1 MASETI
7 ILDDDYAMAA
17 TWAVEHVAALGV
29 LDRAVLTDLFSIC
42 DKTRNLPARV
52 EQRLV
57 WVLLNDVVEGDGVS
71 PHVCKMMDKL
81 SPLTAQTSAEVAEI
95 CVRIRQAVCVRSL
108 DSPAEFAAMVD
119 ELFPSKTGNAL
130 LKESRS
136 DMLKVLDALESG
148 DEEYWVEE
156 AREKYAV
163 GDAKLRKDM
172 RRFAELHGQKM
183 GGTSINRLLDDIAAG
198 RYNPPGPTRA
208 HAAIPRIPAQ
218 PPRTGSLSPAAG
230 SPRRKSMLR
239 TPSGAPRVR
248 SPAKRPPE
256 PPSQNK
262 PPSRN
267 KPPGLPAHLAFEDA
281 DADTERDAYAFDE
294 PDAAWNAL
302 GQLAE
307 NAAALEEAE
316 AGTGKTGTGKRGTGK
331 RGGKVK
337 RGGKKRARSE
347 EDEAD
352 EEDEGG
358 MKKRIVERGGRPAG
372 TPVLRTINALKTR
385 LLGAGE
391 DDEEDEGII
400 DEDEG
405 IMPTQAAP
413 TEEDLAAERKSR
425 RRSLGGRVLG
435 AVGAALTWRKGKG
448 GAGDTYPATSPRAAA
463 SPGLHLAR
471 VPSPPRAGDDDAR
484 LPSGIARRHSK
495 LRDGG
500 ADAEGYEDK
509 RKAGRR
515 KLWSKEEVVALCRGY
530 EQLEREGKLH
540 VVNKLRPNGGVDWT
554 TIYKMNEEIFA
565 ANERTTMDLKDKM
578 RNLLKKKEKLEE
590 AEKTRRES
598 LDAAGA
604 TKAGSTKRKSGG
616 FFSRIFGGKKADD
629 DESLKDLVALEDLV
643 APAPELAPGL
653 SNRHSSKN
661 KKLGLAP
668 IGRKLKQLFSPEE
681 VDALRAG
688 VAKHGKG
695 RWKDILL
702 ESQHVFQDRTTM
714 DLKDKWR
721 NIERMAQK
729 ERAREEAAAEDSE
742 GGDSS

>member
-81 SPLTAQTSAEVAEI
+81 SPLTAETSAEVAEI
-95 CVRIRQAVCVRSL
+95 CVRIRQAVCIRSF
-108 DSPAEFAAMVD
+108 DSPDGYLEFAAMLE
-119 ELFPSKTGNAL
+119 ELFPPKTGNAL
-130 LKESRS
+130 LNAARK
-136 DMLKVLDALESG
+136 DMLHVLATSMDPG
-148 DEEYWVEE
+148 VVEE

-163 GDAKLRKDM
+163 SDGNLRKDM

-198 RYNPPGPTRA
+198 RYDPPGPSRA
-208 HAAIPRIPAQ
+208 HAAIPRIPARQ
-218 PPRTGSLSPAAG
+218 QQQQRTGSLSPGSPA
-230 SPRRKSMLR
+230 SPRRKKSMLR
-239 TPSGAPRVR
+239 TPSGAPKVR
-248 SPAKRPPE
+248 SPAKTPPKK
-256 PPSQNK
+256 K
-262 PPSRN
+262 PA
-267 KPPGLPAHLAFEDA
+267 LPAHLAFEDPS
-281 DADTERDAYAFDE
+281 DPHGEMDAYAFDE
-294 PDAAWNAL
+294 PDAAWHAL
-302 GQLAE
+302 GDLAE

-316 AGTGKTGTGKRGTGK
+316 AGPRP
-331 RGGKVK
+331 GKVK
-337 RGGKKRARSE
+337 PGKKRGRSE
-347 EDEAD
+347 EDEG
-352 EEDEGG
+352 DEGA
-358 MKKRIVERGGRPAG
+358 KKRIVERGGRPAG
-372 TPVLRTINALKTR
+372 TPVLRTINALTTR
-385 LLGAGE
+385 LLGGGE
-391 DDEEDEGII
+391 DDET
-400 DEDEG
+400 DEG

-425 RRSLGGRVLG
+425 RRSLPGRVLG
-435 AVGAALTWRKGKG
+435 AARAALTWRKGKG
-448 GAGDTYPATSPRAAA
+448 GVGDTYPAPSPPAADSA
-463 SPGLHLAR
+463 GLDLAR
-471 VPSPPRAGDDDAR
+471 VPSPPRAGDDDR
-484 LPSGIARRHSK
+484 PPPSGIARRHSK

-500 ADAEGYEDK
+500 TDAEGYEDK

-578 RNLLKKKEKLEE
+578 RNLLKKKEKVE
-590 AEKTRRES
+590 AEKNRRES

-616 FFSRIFGGKKADD
+616 FLSRIFGGNKADD
-629 DESLKDLVALEDLV
+629 DDESVKDLVALEDLV
-643 APAPELAPGL
+643 ATAPELLPGV
-653 SNRHSSKN
+653 SNRHSLKN

-668 IGRKLKQLFSPEE
+668 IGRKSKQMFSQEE
-681 VDALRAG
+681 VDALREG

-729 ERAREEAAAEDSE
+729 ERAREEAAAEESE